1 MSIKRLSAQRK
12 PSILI
17 KLFIFLILIL
27 IISFTSVPKHLNAS
41 NEFIDITAEAAII
54 MDYDSGKILWEKNS
68 SEKLYPASITKIMT
82 GIVAIENVA
91 NLNEI
96 VKIPRNASG
105 TNSSFFPFKT
115 GDRISIM
122 DLLKA
127 ALINSNNNAT
137 IAIAEYVSG
146 SESDFVKLMNE
157 KAREIGARDTFFQ
170 NTNGLDTKYP
180 EHKTTAMDLAIIAK
194 YCMNNE
200 LFRKIISIKN
210 DYIIINDKKVDI
222 FNTNILLFFDYIKG
236 IKTGFTKNA
245 GHCLVLYSE
254 RQGLKLITVVL
265 KSEDNKRA
273 ADMLKLID
281 WANDNYSNTN
291 IVNSSKIYKTIK
303 VRNGPS
309 EVPLD
314 LYPQTDFTQL
324 VNINDK
330 IEITETLSTDLVLPV
345 TKGQEIGKISVYIN
359 NENVK
364 DIKIISKNSID
375 QPIITQSIVVEKNQ
389 NPKKVL
395 IFLLSFYFLIFIFI
409 IIKNLFIR
417 G

>member
-1 MSIKRLSAQRK
+1 MSIKRSLAQRT
-12 PSILI
+12 SILI
-17 KLFIFLILIL
+17 KFFIFLILIP
-27 IISFTSVPKHLNAS
+27 IISFTIVPKHLNAS

-68 SEKLYPASITKIMT
+68 SEKLYPASTTKIMT
-82 GIVAIENVA
+82 GIVAIENIT

-96 VKIPRNASG
+96 VKISRNASG
-105 TNSSFFPFKT
+105 TNSSFFPFKR

-146 SESDFVKLMNE
+146 SEKDFVKLMNE
-157 KAREIGARDTFFQ
+157 KAREIGALDTFFQ

-180 EHKTTAMDLAIIAK
+180 EHKTTARDLAIIAK
-194 YCMNNE
+194 YCMKNE

-210 DYIIINDKKVDI
+210 DYIIINDEKVDI

-236 IKTGFTKNA
+236 IKTGFTENA

-273 ADMLKLID
+273 ADILKLID

-291 IVNSSKIYKTIK
+291 IVNSGKIYKTIK
-303 VRNGPS
+303 IRNGPS
-309 EVPLD
+309 EVSLD

-345 TKGQEIGKISVYIN
+345 AKGQEIGKISVYIN

-364 DIKIISKNSID
+364 DIKLISKNSID
-375 QPIITQSIVVEKNQ
+375 KPIITQSIVVEKNQ

-395 IFLLSFYFLIFIFI
+395 IFLLPFYFLIFIFI

>member
-1 MSIKRLSAQRK
+1 MSSKRPLAQRT
-12 PSILI
+12 SILI
-17 KLFIFLILIL
+17 KFFIFLILIS
-27 IISFTSVPKHLNAS
+27 IISFTIVPKHLNAS

-68 SEKLYPASITKIMT
+68 SEKLYPASTTKIMT
-82 GIVAIENVA
+82 GIVAIENIT

-96 VKIPRNASG
+96 VKISRNASG
-105 TNSSFFPFKT
+105 TNSSFFPFRR

-146 SESDFVKLMNE
+146 SEKDFVKLMNE
-157 KAREIGARDTFFQ
+157 KAREIGALDTFFQ
-170 NTNGLDTKYP
+170 NTNGLDTKYS
-180 EHKTTAMDLAIIAK
+180 EHKTTARDMAIIAK
-194 YCMNNE
+194 YCMKNE

-236 IKTGFTKNA
+236 IKTGFTENA

-273 ADMLKLID
+273 ADILKLID

-291 IVNSSKIYKTIK
+291 IVNSGKIYKTIK
-303 VRNGPS
+303 IRNGPN
-309 EVPLD
+309 EVSLD

-345 TKGQEIGKISVYIN
+345 AKGQEIGKISVYIN

-364 DIKIISKNSID
+364 DIKVISKNSID
-375 QPIITQSIVVEKNQ
+375 KPIITQSIVVEKNQ

-395 IFLLSFYFLIFIFI
+395 IFLLPFYFLIFIFI

>member
-1 MSIKRLSAQRK
+1 MSIKRSLALRT
-12 PSILI
+12 SILL
-17 KLFIFLILIL
+17 KFFIFLILIPIL
-27 IISFTSVPKHLNAS
+27 SFTIVPKHLNAS
-41 NEFIDITAEAAII
+41 NEIIDITAEAAII

-68 SEKLYPASITKIMT
+68 SEKLYPASTTKIMT

-105 TNSSFFPFKT
+105 TNSSFFPFKI

-146 SESDFVKLMNE
+146 SEKDFVKLMNE
-157 KAREIGARDTFFQ
+157 KARKIGAIDTFFQ
-170 NTNGLDTKYP
+170 NTNGLDAKYP
-180 EHKTTAMDLAIIAK
+180 EHKTTARDLAIIAK

-210 DYIIINDKKVDI
+210 DYIIINDEKVDI

-236 IKTGFTKNA
+236 IKTGFTENA

-273 ADMLKLID
+273 ADILKLID

-291 IVNSSKIYKTIK
+291 IVNSGKIYKTIK
-303 VRNGPS
+303 IRNNPS
-309 EVPLD
+309 EVSLD
-314 LYPQTDFTQL
+314 LYPQRDFTQL

-330 IEITETLSTDLVLPV
+330 IEIAETLSTDLVLPV
-345 TKGQEIGKISVYIN
+345 AKGQEIGKISVYIN
-359 NENVK
+359 NENVR
-364 DIKIISKNSID
+364 DIKLISKNSID
-375 QPIITQSIVVEKNQ
+375 KPIITQSIVVEKNQ

-395 IFLLSFYFLIFIFI
+395 IFLLPFYFLIFIFI

>member
-1 MSIKRLSAQRK
+1 MNIKRLPVR
-12 PSILI
+12 PISILI
-17 KLFIFLILIL
+17 KFFIFLILVPT
-27 IISFTSVPKHLNAS
+27 ISFTIVTKHLNAS

-68 SEKLYPASITKIMT
+68 REMLYPASTTKMMT
-82 GIVAIENVA
+82 GIIAIENITD
-91 NLNEI
+91 LNEI
-96 VKIPRNASG
+96 VKISRNASG
-105 TNSSFFPFKT
+105 TNSSFFPFKI
-115 GDRISIM
+115 GDRISVM

-137 IAIAEYVSG
+137 IAIAEYMSG
-146 SESDFVKLMNE
+146 NEKDFVKLMNE
-157 KAREIGARDTFFQ
+157 KAKEIGAFDTFFQ
-170 NTNGLDTKYP
+170 NTNGLDTGYP
-180 EHKTTAMDLAIIAK
+180 EHKTTARDLAIIAK

-200 LFRKIISIKN
+200 LFKRIINIKN
-210 DYIIINDKKVDI
+210 DYIFINDEKIDI

-245 GHCLVLYSE
+245 GYCLVLYSE

-265 KSEDNKRA
+265 KSEENKRA
-273 ADMLKLID
+273 EDILKLIN

-303 VRNGPS
+303 IKNGSS

-330 IEITETLSTDLVLPV
+330 IEITETLNTDMILPV
-345 TKGQEIGKISVYIN
+345 AKGQETGKIIVYIK

-364 DIKIISKNSID
+364 EIKLISGNSID
-375 QPIITQSIVVEKNQ
+375 KPIVTQSIIVEINK

-395 IFLLSFYFLIFIFI
+395 IFLLPFYFLIFIFI